1 MRHFTIFHAKERN
14 NQTSVSV
21 RLIGL
26 GINILLILLLLNIV
40 SAFEVK
46 PANISDEELQKIIAN
61 DPPDEKKISFWDLP
75 LWIKLHHIA
84 SLLIGFVVLVKL
96 LPFVIARIRIA
107 LENRKRLK
115 ILDFIRNNPGLS
127 IAQLQDATGIDRNT
141 LKYHL
146 NILERENLIT
156 SVKVGNKRLLFAGEP
171 LDMASLVVKSSE
183 KKSQIMDFLSETDGI
198 RLKEVSERMKIS
210 SKLLYYHVKELEKLG
225 LVSVREGRIYLN
237 RKASNS
243 QS

>member
-1 MRHFTIFHAKERN
+1 MKI
-14 NQTSVSV
+14 V
-21 RLIGL
+21 GL
-26 GINILLILLLLNIV
+26 GICILSILLLLNIV
-40 SAFEVK
+40 TAFEVK

-84 SLLIGFVVLVKL
+84 SLLIGFVALVKL
-96 LPFVIARIRIA
+96 LPFVIARIRTA

-115 ILDFIRNNPGLS
+115 ILDFIKNNPGLS
-127 IAQLQDATGIDRNT
+127 IAQLQNAIGIDRNT

-146 NILERENLIT
+146 NLLEREGLIT

-171 LDMASLVVKSSE
+171 PDKALLVVKSSE
-183 KKSQIMDFLSETDGI
+183 KKSQIMDLLSETDGI
-198 RLKEVSERMKIS
+198 RLKEASEKMKIGL
-210 SKLLYYHVKELEKLG
+210 KLLYYHVKELEKLG
-225 LVSVREGRIYLN
+225 LVSVRKGRIYLN
-237 RKASNS
+237 KKAHPSNS